1 MLFTITY
8 TGETPADLGY
18 LLHKNPARPQTVE
31 LSFGR
36 AHVFY
41 PETGPERCTAALL
54 LDIDPLDL
62 ARGRGNAKS
71 GGIFDYVND
80 RPYVC
85 SSFMSAAISGVYGT
99 AMAGRCARKQ
109 ELADTPLDLSAGLF
123 MLPCR
128 GGALLPELLFEP
140 LGYEV
145 SAEETSL
152 LDEQFPE
159 WGDSPYIKLSIR
171 GKLRLRD
178 LLNHIYVLIPV
189 FDRQKHYWV
198 GKDEIDKLL
207 RHGKGWLE
215 DHPEK
220 ALIARRYFKNLR
232 SLARTALDRLDNGQG
247 TLEDLLLENPP
258 EAEAPPLFPAEET
271 GNALDAEG
279 TTAALQLTDTEVHDD
294 AAAAVKSMDAQTETK
309 HPRLNVLRLEAVLG
323 AIKKSGAK
331 SVIDLGC
338 GEGNLLRL
346 LMKEKSF
353 ARVAGV
359 DVSRTAL
366 EHAREKLKADRLPE
380 AQQKRLS
387 LFQSSITYRD
397 KRFRGY
403 DAAALVEV
411 IEHLDEHRLDAL
423 AALIFGDARPGIL
436 AITTPNFEY
445 NERYGISHFRHGD
458 HRFEWNRTQFQSWAK
473 ETAGRYGYR
482 VSFEDIGETDEER
495 GAPTQMGVFV
505 REELSPEIPRSSPCV

>member
-8 TGETPADLGY
+8 TSENPADLGY

-41 PETGPERCTAALL
+41 PETGPRRCTAALL

-62 ARGRGNAKS
+62 VRGRGGAKS
-71 GGIFDYVND
+71 SGIFDYVND

-85 SSFMSAAISGVYGT
+85 SSFMSTAISAVYGT
-99 AMAGRCARKQ
+99 AMSGRCAKKQ

-123 MLPCR
+123 TLPCR
-128 GGALLPELLFEP
+128 GGDLPPELLFGP

-145 SAEETSL
+145 RVEETAL
-152 LDEQFPE
+152 LDEQFAE
-159 WGDSPYIKLSIR
+159 WGDSPYINLTIR

-198 GKDEIDKLL
+198 GEDEIDKLL
-207 RHGKGWLE
+207 SHGKGWLE
-215 DHPEK
+215 EHPAK
-220 ALIARRYFKNLR
+220 TLIVRRYFKNLR
-232 SLARTALDRLDNGQG
+232 SLTKTALDRMDNGQEALG
-247 TLEDLLLENPP
+247 ELLLEESPG
-258 EAEAPPLFPAEET
+258 EDVPLFLAEKNE
-271 GNALDAEG
+271 NAGE
-279 TTAALQLTDTEVHDD
+279 
-294 AAAAVKSMDAQTETK
+294 SAQTAR
-309 HPRLNVLRLEAVLG
+309 PRLNTLRLEAVLG
-323 AIKKSGAK
+323 AVKRSGAK

-346 LMKEKSF
+346 LLKEKTF
-353 ARVAGV
+353 TRVTGV
-359 DVSRTAL
+359 DVSRAAL
-366 EHAREKLKADRLPE
+366 EHARDKLKMDRLPE

-387 LFQSSITYRD
+387 LFQSSVTYRD

-411 IEHLDEHRLDAL
+411 MEHLDENRLDDM
-423 AALIFGDARPGIL
+423 AALVFGDARPGTVVIS
-436 AITTPNFEY
+436 TPNIEY
-445 NERYGISHFRHGD
+445 NERYGVSRFRHGD
-458 HRFEWNRTQFQSWAK
+458 HRFEWTRARFQAWAG
-473 ETAGRYGYR
+473 ETARCYGYK
-482 VSFEDIGETDEER
+482 VSFEDIGELDETL

-505 REELSPEIPRSSPCV
+505 REDISPEISRRPPCV